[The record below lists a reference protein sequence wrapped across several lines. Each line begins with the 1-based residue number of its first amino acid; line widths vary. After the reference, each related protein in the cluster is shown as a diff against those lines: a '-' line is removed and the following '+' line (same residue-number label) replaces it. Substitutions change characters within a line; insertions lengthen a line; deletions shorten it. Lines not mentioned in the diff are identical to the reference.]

1 MERKLAPLFSDFGS
15 LLWSAIQTIFAL
27 AQWNELD
34 FFFIVNAC
42 FLGLKS
48 MTCTKNPP
56 FQHFNNK
63 AWHKSNPKGDQK
75 KEKKILANF

>member
-1 MERKLAPLFSDFGS
+1 
-15 LLWSAIQTIFAL
+15 
-27 AQWNELD
+27 
-34 FFFIVNAC
+34 
-42 FLGLKS
+42 

>member
-34 FFFIVNAC
+34 FFSSLLMLVF
-42 FLGLKS
+42 K
-48 MTCTKNPP
+48 
-56 FQHFNNK
+56 
-63 AWHKSNPKGDQK
+63 D
-75 KEKKILANF
+75 